1 MAVPAIFIMQ
11 VDKNQKDVVPSTV
24 ITVDVYTDFMQIQHL
39 HREWDDFVEENG
51 GDIFMAYDWG
61 RIWWKYYGKNRDL
74 RIFIFR
80 SNGNLVG
87 IIPLFFEKLWLGPV
101 FVKAG
106 KIVGSDYTLSQF
118 SIPIASD
125 HIKAVVDNFC
135 DLISKEYW
143 DILHIG
149 PIAGL
154 YGDYD
159 DLKNAFNQSPCGSL
173 SIVSE
178 VKGVQTYLELFD
190 SWETQ
195 LSHFSKKQR
204 GNIRRSYR
212 SICETTKD
220 KFLPINSQLVTSQ
233 DFERTFRE
241 FVRAHQSYWRE
252 LGKAGHFGDWPN
264 AQLFH
269 HEVATAQ
276 LKYHRLRLLRVDLG
290 ELCLGHKYGYKFGDK
305 YFALLNAQSPMS
317 NLQKFGIGRILF
329 GEQVKT
335 AIAEGVRYID
345 SMRGKY
351 EHKLHLGGELYP
363 IRSLYVTR
371 QRSEV
376 RIRVYLFRLCA
387 RLLNL
392 LYYRIWFAR
401 IAPKLPFKRRP
412 LWKLWIRTRF

>member
-1 MAVPAIFIMQ
+1 MTTTNKQTVSAVHA
-11 VDKNQKDVVPSTV
+11 K
-24 ITVDVYTDFMQIQHL
+24 VYTDFEQLQPIQQ
-39 HREWDDFVEENG
+39 EWDTFVESVS
-51 GDIFMAYDWG
+51 GDIFMTFDWCQ
-61 RIWWKYYGKNRDL
+61 IWWKYYGGNRDL
-74 RIFIFR
+74 KVFIFR
-80 SNGNLVG
+80 CNTELVG

-118 SIPIASD
+118 SIPIDSE

-135 DLISKEYW
+135 DLISKEHW

-159 DLKNAFNQSPCGSL
+159 DLKNAFNQSPCGSI
-173 SIVSE
+173 SVVSE
-178 VKGVQTYLELFD
+178 IKGVQTYFELFD

-195 LSHFSKKQR
+195 LSNLSKKQR
-204 GNIRRSYR
+204 KNIGRSYR
-212 SICETTKD
+212 SMCETTKD
-220 KFLPINSQLVTSQ
+220 KSLSINSQLVTSQ
-233 DFERTFRE
+233 DFEKTFRE
-241 FVRAHQSYWRE
+241 FVRAHQSHWRE
-252 LGKAGHFGDWPN
+252 MGKAGHFGDWPN

-276 LKYHRLRLLRVDLG
+276 LKHHRLRLLRIDLG

-305 YFALLNAQSPMS
+305 YFSLLNSQSTIS
-317 NLQKFGIGRILF
+317 NLQKFGLGRILF
-329 GEQVKT
+329 VEQVKT
-335 AIAEGVRYID
+335 AITEGVRCID

-351 EHKLHLGGELYP
+351 EHKRSLGGELYP

-392 LYYRIWFAR
+392 LYCRIWFAR
-401 IAPKLPFKRRP
+401 IAPKLAIKPRPFRKV
-412 LWKLWIRTRF
+412 WIRTSGLV